1 MTATS
6 RPWENSRPAED
17 FTPPGM
23 KFTTIKK
30 ATHECGWYCHHPF
43 EDPAGFTARWSA
55 HLAVCP
61 WPDAAEPVETVS
73 D

>member
-1 MTATS
+1 
-6 RPWENSRPAED
+6 
-17 FTPPGM
+17 M